1 MLLRRRTRRWTSLL
15 GVLVLAACHDAA
27 APKVLTP
34 PDPSKLIVDGAHNN
48 GNDDVFFLPPLVA
61 DPTGQPGFGDAV
73 QPGLPVTIKIACW
86 QTAQPPYAPSA
97 CTPQTFTPSMVKFTT
112 DGFYMVNWDTK
123 SPGVDPG
130 DVFRIQVL
138 VGSKMI
144 AFADVFM
151 VPNAN
156 PKNIATQGDIPLPDG
171 RTLPIKVRIEQ
182 GWNCDNRT
190 NKAACVTQVVST
202 TSTTPTLVTSGTA
215 AALFQP
221 GTFAQD
227 VIVTIQDAT
236 QTLQSQNK
244 TCQNPGTTGTLTTM
258 LVSSECVH
266 FTIDPVIPIQKPVQV
281 AVCVEIPHHD
291 PSDPLLNS
299 EQLIKYDDNEQVFFL
314 RNVPPPIT
322 CPPEP
327 TTTTT
332 SAIQSSG
339 GALGYAVGALRSVGR
354 ALKQFVSV
362 TPAYALHLGIGGEIG
377 LDNGGFSYISVG
389 RAMTIAASTGDQQ
402 SAPAGQSV
410 DGPTVTISTLH
421 QGVAPSG
428 QIAQIVGVPGQ
439 QVKCE
444 ILTGGGSFDGG
455 VGSPTV
461 VVTGT
466 DGVAHCPR
474 WILGITPG
482 PNTMQAVAL
491 GINNNTFA
499 VEDVPTV
506 LAAGNAAATTIQKI
520 PLVNTVVF
528 HATGTNVYFSDGFET
543 VLPWTTG
550 ATSFWNLN
558 GLGAAQPAV
567 TNTNYPTY
575 VGLAPNDNSNGV
587 LPVPFSGAMATWF
600 GQTATGSYLGAHNTG
615 DAAGSGGTSTTR
627 NTGSFNSPT
636 FAIPAGAKNVT
647 LEFDTWWEI
656 ESVNPSTFDLMQIA
670 LMDMAT
676 GAVTQL
682 GQLNPTSDPQTTFN
696 RASHPYTS
704 GGFDVPPAWQ
714 HISTDVS
721 AFAGKN
727 VQVVFTFDT
736 RDQLYNGFRGWVV
749 DNVVVKVPASA
760 ATNAANASRASSSWL
775 NMDVTTSSAPS
786 GLNPITAPVPRT
798 P

>member
-1 MLLRRRTRRWTSLL
+1 MMLLRRRTRRWTSLL

-151 VPNAN
+151 VPNGN

-171 RTLPIKVRIEQ
+171 RTLPIKVRIEK

-227 VIVTIQDAT
+227 VVVTIQDAT

-281 AVCVEIPHHD
+281 AVCVEVPQH
-291 PSDPLLNS
+291 SVGDPLANS

-332 SAIQSSG
+332 SAIRSPG
-339 GALGYAVGALRSVGR
+339 GALGYAVRALRSVGG
-354 ALKQFVSV
+354 ALKELVSV
-362 TPAYALHLGIGGEIG
+362 TPAYALHLGVGGEIG

-389 RAMTIAASTGDQQ
+389 RAMTIAASTGDHQ
-402 SAPAGQSV
+402 SATAGFSV

-421 QGVAPSG
+421 QGVGPNG
-428 QIAQIVGVPGQ
+428 QALIVGVPGQ
-439 QVKCE
+439 SVKCE
-444 ILTGGGSFDGG
+444 ILTGGGSFENGIPNPTILPPTLSDGI
-455 VGSPTV
+455 
-461 VVTGT
+461 
-466 DGVAHCPR
+466 ARCPR
-474 WILGITPG
+474 WILGSTPG
-482 PNTMQAVAL
+482 QNTMQVVAL

-499 VEDVPTV
+499 VEDVPTT
-506 LAAGNAAATTIQKI
+506 LAAGSATTTTIQKI

-528 HATGTNVYFSDGFET
+528 TATGNIFSDNFET
-543 VLPWTTG
+543 VLPWTNG
-550 ATSFWNLN
+550 GSFWNVN
-558 GLGAAQPAV
+558 SLGSAQPPV

-575 VGLAPNDNSNGV
+575 VTLGANDNSGGV
-587 LPVPFSGAMATWF
+587 LPTPYGTAATWF
-600 GQTATGSYLGAHNTG
+600 GQTATGSYLGAH
-615 DAAGSGGTSTTR
+615 AANDPPGSGGFSTTV
-627 NTGSFNSPT
+627 NKGSFNSPT
-636 FAIPAGAKNVT
+636 FVIPAGATNVT
-647 LEFDTWWEI
+647 LQFDTWWEI
-656 ESVNPSTFDLMQIA
+656 ESVNPSTFDLMQIGIE
-670 LMDMAT
+670 DMAT

-682 GQLNPTSDPQTTFN
+682 GQLNPISDPTANGRQ
-696 RASHPYTS
+696 ALPYTS
-704 GGFDVPPAWQ
+704 GGFNVAPTWQ
-714 HISTDVS
+714 HKTVDVS

-736 RDQLYNGFRGWVV
+736 RDNLYNGFRGWVV
-749 DNVVVKVPASA
+749 DNVLVSTPSLSSAS
-760 ATNAANASRASSSWL
+760 ASRASSSWL
-775 NMDVTTSSAPS
+775 NMDVTTSSATS